1 MRISDWS
8 SHVCSSDLP
17 TTVTDALGRLTAQTT
32 FDKSG
37 RRHEV
42 TDARGT
48 VTRFGYDQRN
58 RVVER
63 RVDPARLN
71 LTTLSAFDAL
81 GRLVAVTE
89 GAGTSAQRVTTYGY
103 DRKSRPRRS
112 EERGEGKE
120 WVSTGRTRGAR
131 DH

>member
-1 MRISDWS
+1 MTPEGRQVTTTRTRHGETLSVTDGRGNITRYGFNRNGQ
-8 SHVCSSDLP
+8 P
-17 TTVTDALGRLTAQTT
+17 TTVTDTLGRLTAQTT

-63 RVDPARLN
+63 RVD
-71 LTTLSAFDAL
+71 
-81 GRLVAVTE
+81 
-89 GAGTSAQRVTTYGY
+89 
-103 DRKSRPRRS
+103 RS
-112 EERGEGKE
+112 EEHTSELQSLMRNSYA
-120 WVSTGRTRGAR
+120 VL
-131 DH
+131 

>member
-63 RVDPARLN
+63 RVDPARSEEPTSELQSLMRISYAVICLKISN
-71 LTTLSAFDAL
+71 TTSLKTHQTQSQIEH
-81 GRLVAVTE
+81 VPPN
-89 GAGTSAQRVTTYGY
+89 TTY
-103 DRKSRPRRS
+103 
-112 EERGEGKE
+112 
-120 WVSTGRTRGAR
+120 
-131 DH
+131 

>member
-1 MRISDWS
+1 MIRRPPRSTRTDTLFPYTTLFRS
-8 SHVCSSDLP
+8 PS
-17 TTVTDALGRLTAQTT
+17 TVTDALGRLTAQTT

-63 RVDPARLN
+63 RADPAPLN
-71 LTTLSAFDAL
+71 HPTLTAFAAL
-81 GRLVAVTE
+81 GRLVAVPD
-89 GAGTSAQRVTTYGY
+89 GAGPPAQRVTPYAY
-103 DRKSRPRRS
+103 KRKTRNPPVAVD
-112 EERGEGKE
+112 EADEGP
-120 WVSTGRTRGAR
+120 TPC
-131 DH
+131 